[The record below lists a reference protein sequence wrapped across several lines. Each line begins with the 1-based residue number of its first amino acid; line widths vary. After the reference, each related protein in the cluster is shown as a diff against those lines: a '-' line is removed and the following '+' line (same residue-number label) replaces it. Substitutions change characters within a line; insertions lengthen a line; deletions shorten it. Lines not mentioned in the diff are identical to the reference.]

1 MSKMKGRF
9 YKILIAL
16 DGSEQ
21 SMDAANYAIQMAKK
35 EKNDIQLIA
44 IHVLLSQI
52 GYAYTSSDIYTL
64 NTSSSIIELLE
75 NIKKEAQKWFDK
87 IKEKVATASD
97 LEEENKI
104 QLKTEVITTD
114 TSIVGAIVE
123 YAERENIDLI
133 VIGTRGR
140 SGFKKLLLGS
150 VASGVVT
157 YATCPV
163 MVVK

>member
-1 MSKMKGRF
+1 MSEIKGRF
-9 YKILIAL
+9 WKILVPI
-16 DGSEQ
+16 DGSDQ
-21 SMDAANYAIQMAKK
+21 SLDAAHYAIEMAKK
-35 EKNDIQLIA
+35 EKNDVQLIA

-52 GYAYTSSDIYTL
+52 GYAFTSSDIYTL
-64 NTSSSIIELLE
+64 NTSSSIRELLE
-75 NIKKEAQKWFDK
+75 DIKKEAERWFNK
-87 IKEKVATASD
+87 IKEKADTTSG
-97 LEEENKI
+97 LQENKI
-104 QLKTEVITTD
+104 RLKTEVITTD
-114 TSIVGAIVE
+114 TSIVSAIVE
-123 YAERENIDLI
+123 YAEREKIDLI